1 MTSAVDIGEKS
12 KVTSKV
18 EKNVPWIEKYRPK
31 SFNEIVGNEDTVIR
45 LSVFAKEGNVP
56 NIIIAGKFY
65 SKTCKTKHSKYHIRV
80 FKTIHHLIYKIQFI
94 LRSSGSW
101 KNYYN
106 TLFSEASIGCII

>member
-31 SFNEIVGNEDTVIR
+31 SFNEIVGNEDTVTR

-56 NIIIAGKFY
+56 NIIIAGKCI
-65 SKTCKTKHSKYHIRV
+65 SKTCKTKHSKYHI
-80 FKTIHHLIYKIQFI
+80 FYP
-94 LRSSGSW
+94 
-101 KNYYN
+101 Y
-106 TLFSEASIGCII
+106 II